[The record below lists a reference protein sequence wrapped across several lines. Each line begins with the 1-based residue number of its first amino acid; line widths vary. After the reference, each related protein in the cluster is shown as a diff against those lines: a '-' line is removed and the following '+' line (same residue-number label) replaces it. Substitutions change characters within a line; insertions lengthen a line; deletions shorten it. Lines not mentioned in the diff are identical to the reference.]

1 MRNILAFIVCLF
13 PLIVFAQIEP
23 KDEPGP
29 QDNPAGGAIKIQD
42 KKMDIKTEEPKEF
55 SESDMDDPDIAKDA
69 KAPITDVD
77 PSKVELAPRDLVTR
91 QDLMIGSIAGTLL
104 GYGVGHAI
112 QKRYYDG
119 YGYAYTISE
128 GVGYVLLAAGFGDCG
143 FTDSDCDNKKEGLI
157 TAGAILYI
165 GARLA
170 EIFDV
175 WYYYSSNKD
184 AVAQRKGDKVSLKP
198 RNEGLRIGLAPTSEG
213 VSVMMGL
220 TF

>member
-1 MRNILAFIVCLF
+1 MKKVFVAILLLAF
-13 PLIVFAQIEP
+13 PLVSVAELEP
-23 KDEPGP
+23 KDQPGP
-29 QDNPAGGAIKIQD
+29 QDNPAGGAIKVQD
-42 KKMDIKTEEPKEF
+42 KVMNVDFSSGREF
-55 SESDMDDPDIAKDA
+55 NEKDLDDPEIDKEARQPIKDI
-69 KAPITDVD
+69 D
-77 PSKVELAPRDLVTR
+77 PSQVELTPRDLVTDR
-91 QDLMIGSIAGTLL
+91 DLLIGSIAGTLL

-143 FTDSDCDNKKEGLI
+143 FTESNCDNKNEGLVS
-157 TAGAILYI
+157 AGAILYI

-175 WYYYSSNKD
+175 WYYYGSNKD
-184 AVAQRKGDKVSLKP
+184 SVARDKKTQASKKSSSFHM
-198 RNEGLRIGLAPTSEG
+198 GLAPSSQG
-213 VSVMMGL
+213 MNVVMGL